1 MIVYRER
8 QSFRIDS
15 SDASNDAA
23 GKRFAE
29 ARPGSRVVDDVA
41 RELERITLEYRRWW
55 AEGQPEVR
63 WAAMHATG
71 AYVVDVSHIYWCDK
85 TFLLTFEASS
95 DASRFALLFLGL
107 DQVACESVVAADMS
121 G

>member
-1 MIVYRER
+1 MIVYRAGP
-8 QSFRIDS
+8 SFRIDS

-29 ARPGSRVVDDVA
+29 AHPDLRAVDDVA
-41 RELERITLEYRRWW
+41 QELKRITLEYRRWW

-71 AYVVDVSHIYWCDK
+71 AYVVDVSHVYWGDK

-107 DQVACESVVAADMS
+107 DQIACEAVVAADMS
-121 G
+121 R